1 MKVQPL
7 NQTAL
12 QVSWSQ
18 PETVYHPPIMNYMI
32 SYSWTKNEDE
42 KEKTFTKD
50 SDKDLVKPR
59 CVHNCPCSYEGS
71 PCRVSYHPRTARRAL
86 SVPAEGAVLRIAV
99 AIPGSRGYPWEP
111 WLGPP
116 PPPGLL
122 LPFRFLATPPE
133 KAR

>member
-59 CVHNCPCSYEGS
+59 CVHNCPCRYEGS

-99 AIPGSRGYPWEP
+99 AIRGSRGQDPPWAP
-111 WLGPP
+111 STLPL
-116 PPPGLL
+116 PGY
-122 LPFRFLATPPE
+122 TTG
-133 KAR
+133 KN